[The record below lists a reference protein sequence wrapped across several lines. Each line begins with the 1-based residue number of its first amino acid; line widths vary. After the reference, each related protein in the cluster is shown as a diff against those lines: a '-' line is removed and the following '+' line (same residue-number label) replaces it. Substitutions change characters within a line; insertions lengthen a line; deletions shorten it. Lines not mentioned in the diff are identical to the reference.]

1 MRDIREDLKER
12 VASITSEMDELKK
25 RQSLLTSIQQ
35 SLFGLLEEEDRR
47 FRDHIPSITEPT
59 PKGLYSESATKAI
72 YSESAVKAIYSEPA
86 AKGIYSEPATKG
98 IYSESTTN
106 GLYGTEHPKP
116 ISTEPAK
123 AVKVTMG
130 SWAGDQRK
138 TES

>member
-12 VASITSEMDELKK
+12 VASVMAEMDDLKK

-47 FRDHIPSITEPT
+47 FRDQIPSIIEST
-59 PKGLYSESATKAI
+59 PKAI
-72 YSESAVKAIYSEPA
+72 YSESTP
-86 AKGIYSEPATKG
+86 
-98 IYSESTTN
+98 N
-106 GLYGTEHPKP
+106 GLYGTDRPKA
-116 ISTEPAK
+116 IGTEPAK

-130 SWAGDQRK
+130 SWAGEQRK

>member
-12 VASITSEMDELKK
+12 VASVTAEMDDLKK
-25 RQSLLTSIQQ
+25 RQSLLASIQQ

-47 FRDHIPSITEPT
+47 FRDQIPSIIEST
-59 PKGLYSESATKAI
+59 PKAIFSES
-72 YSESAVKAIYSEPA
+72 
-86 AKGIYSEPATKG
+86 ATKG
-98 IYSESTTN
+98 IYSESTPS
-106 GLYGTEHPKP
+106 GLYGTVTKA
-116 ISTEPAK
+116 IGTEPAK